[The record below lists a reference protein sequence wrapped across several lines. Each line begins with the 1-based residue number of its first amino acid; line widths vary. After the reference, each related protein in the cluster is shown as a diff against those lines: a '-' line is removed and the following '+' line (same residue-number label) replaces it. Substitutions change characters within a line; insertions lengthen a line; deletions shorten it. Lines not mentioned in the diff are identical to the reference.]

1 MKYIELKRKETEV
14 MAQRTYIPQLLKFL
28 ERVCKFVAR
37 YQSQIN
43 SHLTAPQQALLGNV
57 VTACNVFVA
66 AYGALPIGD

>member
-1 MKYIELKRKETEV
+1 
-14 MAQRTYIPQLLKFL
+14 MAGRTYIPTLLKIL

-43 SHLTAPQQALLGNV
+43 EHLTTPQQTLLQNV

>member
-1 MKYIELKRKETEV
+1 MG
-14 MAQRTYIPQLLKFL
+14 ARTYLPTLLKIL

-43 SHLTAPQQALLGNV
+43 EHLTAPQQGYLANI

-66 AYGALPIGD
+66 AVGVLDIGD

>member
-1 MKYIELKRKETEV
+1 
-14 MAQRTYIPQLLKFL
+14 MAARTYIPTLLKIL

-37 YQSQIN
+37 YQTQIDA
-43 SHLTAPQQALLGNV
+43 HLTDSQSALLQNV

>member
-1 MKYIELKRKETEV
+1 
-14 MAQRTYIPQLLKFL
+14 MAGRTYIPTLLKIL

-43 SHLTAPQQALLGNV
+43 EHLSSPQQALLQNV

>member
-1 MKYIELKRKETEV
+1 
-14 MAQRTYIPQLLKFL
+14 MAARTYIPTLLKIL

-43 SHLTAPQQALLGNV
+43 QHLSAPQQAQLQTV

-66 AYGALPIGD
+66 AVGVLDIGD

>member
-1 MKYIELKRKETEV
+1 
-14 MAQRTYIPQLLKFL
+14 MAARTYIPTLLKIL

-43 SHLTAPQQALLGNV
+43 EHLTAPQQALLGNV

-66 AYGALPIGD
+66 AYGALDIGD

>member
-1 MKYIELKRKETEV
+1 
-14 MAQRTYIPQLLKFL
+14 MAARTYLPTLLKIL

-43 SHLTAPQQALLGNV
+43 QHLTSPQQVMLANV

-66 AYGALPIGD
+66 AIGVLDIGD